1 MTGPADHA
9 VRCGRAR
16 IPLALL
22 LGALLCAGARPA
34 RALAASAAAAPTQGA
49 PASPRERYQK
59 RFTGKPAPDFSL
71 YDLGGKTVSLSK
83 ERGNVVLLNFWYS
96 SCVPCRRETP
106 DLATL
111 FRTYSPH
118 GFMILG
124 VNLDDLL
131 IPDAGGASLKVFLQ
145 EFQPP
150 YPILL
155 GSNEV
160 MEAYGGVP
168 VQPISFLIDRQGIV
182 TKVFWGA
189 YPGAVFEKA
198 IRAQIEGAA
207 PPR

>member
-22 LGALLCAGARPA
+22 LGALLCAGAAPA
-34 RALAASAAAAPTQGA
+34 PGAPTQGA

-71 YDLGGKTVSLSK
+71 SDLAGNTVTLSR

-111 FRTYSPH
+111 HRAYYGH
-118 GFMILG
+118 GFKVLG

-145 EFQPP
+145 EFKPP

-155 GSNEV
+155 GSNSV
-160 MEAYGGVP
+160 MEAYGGLP

>member
-1 MTGPADHA
+1 MSRRAWLSGLA
-9 VRCGRAR
+9 V
-16 IPLALL
+16 LL
-22 LGALLCAGARPA
+22 LGAALVPARP
-34 RALAASAAAAPTQGA
+34 SQAAAASVPGT
-49 PASPRERYQK
+49 SPRERYQK

-71 YDLGGKTVSLSK
+71 YDLGGRTISLSK

-118 GFMILG
+118 GFKILG
-124 VNLDDLL
+124 INLDDLL

-168 VQPISFLIDRQGIV
+168 VQPISFLIDRRGTV
-182 TKVFWGA
+182 SKVFWGA
-189 YPGAVFEKA
+189 YPGAVFEQA
-198 IRAQIEGAA
+198 IRAQLEGSTA
-207 PPR
+207 PR

>member
-1 MTGPADHA
+1 MSRRWRSGVA
-9 VRCGRAR
+9 V
-16 IPLALL
+16 LL
-22 LGALLCAGARPA
+22 LGAALVSARPSQAAGAA
-34 RALAASAAAAPTQGA
+34 GT
-49 PASPRERYQK
+49 SPRERYQK

-71 YDLGGKTVSLSK
+71 YDLGGRTISLSK

-168 VQPISFLIDRQGIV
+168 VQPISFLIDRRGTV
-182 TKVFWGA
+182 SKVFWGA
-189 YPGAVFEKA
+189 YPGAVFEQA
-198 IRAQIEGAA
+198 IRAQLEGSTA
-207 PPR
+207 PR

>member
-1 MTGPADHA
+1 MSRRACLSGFA
-9 VRCGRAR
+9 V
-16 IPLALL
+16 LL
-22 LGALLCAGARPA
+22 LGAALVSARPSQA
-34 RALAASAAAAPTQGA
+34 AASAGTAPGPGAAGT
-49 PASPRERYQK
+49 SPRERYQK

-71 YDLGGKTVSLSK
+71 YDLGGKTVSLSA

-168 VQPISFLIDRQGIV
+168 VQPISFLIDRRGTV
-182 TKVFWGA
+182 SKVFWGA
-189 YPGAVFEKA
+189 YPGAVFEQA
-198 IRAQIEGAA
+198 IRAQLAGSTA
-207 PPR
+207 PR

>member
-1 MTGPADHA
+1 MT
-9 VRCGRAR
+9 RRAWGSGCA
-16 IPLALL
+16 ALL
-22 LGALLCAGARPA
+22 LAAALVPARPSIA
-34 RALAASAAAAPTQGA
+34 AASAGTAPGPGAAQG
-49 PASPRERYQK
+49 ASPRERYQK

-71 YDLGGKTVSLSK
+71 YDLAGKTVTLSA

-111 FRTYSPH
+111 FKTYSPH
-118 GFMILG
+118 GFKILG

-168 VQPISFLIDRQGIV
+168 VQPISFLIDRKGTV
-182 TKVFWGA
+182 SKVFWGA
-189 YPGAVFEKA
+189 YSGAVFEQA
-198 IRAQIEGAA
+198 IRAQLEGSTA
-207 PPR
+207 PR